1 MSACVY
7 LCMCVHTY
15 GMCIYTCI
23 CVYIMNVYVCIYVC
37 VFVVRIYI
45 CIYVCL
51 YMYVWVCVCVCV
63 CMCSITSNTLQ
74 LHGLQPASLLCPSDS
89 PGKRT
94 GMGCHFFIQE
104 ISPTQGSNLRLLH
117 WQADSLPL
125 SHLGSPRM
133 YVLMC
138 K

>member
-1 MSACVY
+1 MYV
-7 LCMCVHTY
+7 CMCVFMYVCTY
-15 GMCIYTCI
+15 LWHVYIHMYMCVHDECVCMYLCVCI
-23 CVYIMNVYVCIYVC
+23 CSVYIHMYLRVFIYVC
-37 VFVVRIYI
+37 
-45 CIYVCL
+45 
-51 YMYVWVCVCVCV
+51 MGVCV
-63 CMCSITSNTLQ
+63 CMCSITSNILQ

-89 PGKRT
+89 PGKST

-117 WQADSLPL
+117 WQADSLLL

>member
-1 MSACVY
+1 MYV
-7 LCMCVHTY
+7 CMCVFMYVCTY
-15 GMCIYTCI
+15 LWHVYIHMYICVHDECVCMYLCVCI
-23 CVYIMNVYVCIYVC
+23 CSAYIHMYLRVFIYVC
-37 VFVVRIYI
+37 
-45 CIYVCL
+45 
-51 YMYVWVCVCVCV
+51 MGVCV
-63 CMCSITSNTLQ
+63 CMCSITSNILQ

-89 PGKRT
+89 PGKST

-117 WQADSLPL
+117 WQADSLLL
-125 SHLGSPRM
+125 SHLGSPRI